1 MRALYLAA
9 AAVAAITAPAGAC
22 LPPAIQQT
30 ETERLR
36 PAFDASTDIVYGV
49 VTRGARAGQLAH
61 FRVIH
66 VYKGN
71 LAPGAV
77 IRAVPTDGF
86 DPPPCL
92 GMMQMPPPRAYEGQ
106 YGVIAFHAGSPALN
120 FMTQYSLELMFR
132 EGWIVSAGR

>member
-1 MRALYLAA
+1 MAA
-9 AAVAAITAPAGAC
+9 MAAPVGAC
-22 LPPAIQQT
+22 LPSAIQQT

-36 PAFDASTDIVYGV
+36 PAFDASTEIVYGV

-71 LAPGAV
+71 LAPGAI

-86 DPPPCL
+86 DPPLCL
-92 GMMQMPPPRAYEGQ
+92 ALMQAPPPRAYRGQ
-106 YGVIAFHAGSPALN
+106 HGVIAFRADFPALSFLN
-120 FMTQYSLELMFR
+120 QNNLDLMFR
-132 EGWIVSAGR
+132 EGWIASARR